1 MEVGQS
7 GRYTVVGAQAS
18 AGTPSAERT
27 PAILRLGGAESEW
40 GCMVKASVDFIGT
53 ATGVGAGSGVT
64 RRGRAW
70 PSAGA
75 CSGMPGQVEH
85 VFVSFCPSSSAC

>member
-1 MEVGQS
+1 
-7 GRYTVVGAQAS
+7 VVRAQAA

-27 PAILRLGGAESEW
+27 SAILRLGRAESEW

-53 ATGVGAGSGVT
+53 TTGVGAGSGVT
-64 RRGRAW
+64 RRGRAL

>member
-1 MEVGQS
+1 M
-7 GRYTVVGAQAS
+7 VVGARAA
-18 AGTPSAERT
+18 AGTPCAKGT
-27 PAILRLGGAESEW
+27 LAILRLGGAQSKR
-40 GCMVKASVDFIGT
+40 GSMVKASVGFIG
-53 ATGVGAGSGVT
+53 ASVGVGVGSSVARCRHAG
-64 RRGRAW
+64 